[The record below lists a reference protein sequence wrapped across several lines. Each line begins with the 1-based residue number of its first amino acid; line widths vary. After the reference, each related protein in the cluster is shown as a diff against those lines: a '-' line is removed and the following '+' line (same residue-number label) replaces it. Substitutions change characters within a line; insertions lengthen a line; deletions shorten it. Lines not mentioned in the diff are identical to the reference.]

1 MKRNFS
7 FYVAR
12 RYMFSKKSVGAI
24 NVISFISVTGVAVAT
39 MALVIVLSVFNGF
52 HDLVASLFTNFDPQ
66 IEVVPAKGKTV
77 NADAP
82 ELDKIRHLNFVDVA
96 TDVVEDQAIAVYGDR
111 QRMVTVM
118 GVDENFD
125 QLTRIGDILYG
136 EGDFT
141 LRVANL
147 YFGVPGIRLAQDM
160 GLGARWAD
168 YLKIYAPVRQ
178 GQLTDLDTPTDGF
191 VVDSLLSP
199 GVVFAVN
206 QNKYDRDRIIT
217 SIYFARQLFDQDGML
232 SSLQLRLKPGTD
244 LAEAKQEIKAAAG
257 ENFRVLDRF
266 EQQEDTF
273 RIMQIEKVLAYV
285 FLTFILIVACFNIIS
300 SLSMLII
307 DKKDDINTLHN
318 LGASDRQIVSIFL
331 YEGRII
337 SAVGALIGIGLGL
350 ALCGLQQAFGFVKMG
365 DSSGTFIVNAYPR
378 ERSLR
383 GCARSV
389 HHRHPDRMGGVV
401 DSGAPSAPSDNGQK
415 SNNINKSKENN
426 EQETLFDSSSCCPA
440 CRSDGS
446 SNANRQ
452 RTDCAA
458 CGKGERRTGCH
469 PQRGLL
475 EDDFGFGV

>member
-24 NVISFISVTGVAVAT
+24 NVISFISVAGVAVGT

-66 IEVVPAKGKTV
+66 IEVVPVKGKTV

-82 ELDKIRHLNFVDVA
+82 ELDRIRHLNFVDVA

-125 QLTRIGDILYG
+125 QLTNISDILYG
-136 EGDFT
+136 DGDFT

-147 YFGVPGIRLAQDM
+147 YFGVPGIRLAQDL
-160 GLGARWAD
+160 GLGARWTD
-168 YLKIYAPVRQ
+168 YLKIYAPMRR

-199 GVVFAVN
+199 GVVYAVN

-244 LAEAKQEIKAAAG
+244 LSTAKREIKAAAG
-257 ENFRVLDRF
+257 EKFRVLDRF
-266 EQQEDTF
+266 EQQADTF

-307 DKKDDINTLHN
+307 DKKNDINTLHN
-318 LGASDRQIVSIFL
+318 LGANDRQIQSIFL

-365 DSSGTFIVNAYPR
+365 ESSGTFIVNAYPV
-378 ERSLR
+378 
-383 GCARSV
+383 SV
-389 HHRHPDRMGGVV
+389 HYWDVLVV
-401 DSGAPSAPSDNGQK
+401 FVTVILIGWAASW
-415 SNNINKSKENN
+415 I
-426 EQETLFDSSSCCPA
+426 PA
-440 CRSDGS
+440 RRLRKQIL
-446 SNANRQ
+446 NRI
-452 RTDCAA
+452 T
-458 CGKGERRTGCH
+458 T
-469 PQRGLL
+469 P
-475 EDDFGFGV
+475 

>member
-24 NVISFISVTGVAVAT
+24 NVISFISVAGVAVGT

-66 IEVVPAKGKTV
+66 IEVVPVKGKTI

-82 ELDKIRHLNFVDVA
+82 ELDRIRHLDFVDVA

-125 QLTRIGDILYG
+125 QLTNISDILYG
-136 EGDFT
+136 DGDFT

-147 YFGVPGIRLAQDM
+147 YFGVPGIRLAQDL

-168 YLKIYAPVRQ
+168 YLKIYAPVRR

-199 GVVFAVN
+199 GVVYAVN

-244 LAEAKQEIKAAAG
+244 LGAAKKEIKAAAG
-257 ENFRVLDRF
+257 EKFRVLDRF
-266 EQQEDTF
+266 EQQADTF
-273 RIMQIEKVLAYV
+273 RIMQIEKILAYV

-307 DKKDDINTLHN
+307 DKKNDINTLHN
-318 LGASDRQIVSIFL
+318 LGANDRQIQSIFL

-337 SAVGALIGIGLGL
+337 SAVGAFIGIGLGL

-365 DSSGTFIVNAYPR
+365 ESSGTFIVNAYPV
-378 ERSLR
+378 
-383 GCARSV
+383 SV
-389 HHRHPDRMGGVV
+389 HYWDVLVV
-401 DSGAPSAPSDNGQK
+401 FITVILIGWAASW
-415 SNNINKSKENN
+415 I
-426 EQETLFDSSSCCPA
+426 PA
-440 CRSDGS
+440 RRLRKQIL
-446 SNANRQ
+446 NRI
-452 RTDCAA
+452 T
-458 CGKGERRTGCH
+458 T
-469 PQRGLL
+469 P
-475 EDDFGFGV
+475 

>member
-24 NVISFISVTGVAVAT
+24 NVISFISVAGVAVGT

-66 IEVVPAKGKTV
+66 IEVVPVKGKTI

-82 ELDKIRHLNFVDVA
+82 ELDRIRHFDFVDVA

-125 QLTRIGDILYG
+125 QLTNISDILYG
-136 EGDFT
+136 DGDFT

-147 YFGVPGIRLAQDM
+147 YFGVPGIRLAQDL

-168 YLKIYAPVRQ
+168 YLKIYAPVRR

-199 GVVFAVN
+199 GVVYAVN

-244 LAEAKQEIKAAAG
+244 LSTAKREIKAAAG
-257 ENFRVLDRF
+257 EKFRVLDRF
-266 EQQEDTF
+266 EQQADTF

-307 DKKDDINTLHN
+307 DKKNDINTLHN
-318 LGASDRQIVSIFL
+318 LGANERQIQSIFL

-365 DSSGTFIVNAYPR
+365 ESSGTFIVNAYPV
-378 ERSLR
+378 
-383 GCARSV
+383 SV
-389 HHRHPDRMGGVV
+389 HYWDVLVV
-401 DSGAPSAPSDNGQK
+401 FITVILIGWAASW
-415 SNNINKSKENN
+415 I
-426 EQETLFDSSSCCPA
+426 PA
-440 CRSDGS
+440 RRLRKQIL
-446 SNANRQ
+446 NRI
-452 RTDCAA
+452 T
-458 CGKGERRTGCH
+458 T
-469 PQRGLL
+469 P
-475 EDDFGFGV
+475 

>member
-24 NVISFISVTGVAVAT
+24 NVISFISVAGVAVGT

-66 IEVVPAKGKTV
+66 IEVVPVKGKTI

-82 ELDKIRHLNFVDVA
+82 ELDRIRHLDFVDVA

-125 QLTRIGDILYG
+125 QLTNISDILYG
-136 EGDFT
+136 DGDFT

-147 YFGVPGIRLAQDM
+147 YFGVPGIRLAQDL

-168 YLKIYAPVRQ
+168 YLKIYAPVRR

-199 GVVFAVN
+199 GVVYAVN

-244 LAEAKQEIKAAAG
+244 LSTAKREIKAAAG
-257 ENFRVLDRF
+257 EKFRVLDRF
-266 EQQEDTF
+266 EQQADTF

-307 DKKDDINTLHN
+307 DKKNDINTLHN
-318 LGASDRQIVSIFL
+318 LGANDRQIQSIFL

-365 DSSGTFIVNAYPR
+365 ESSGTFIVNAYPV
-378 ERSLR
+378 
-383 GCARSV
+383 SV
-389 HHRHPDRMGGVV
+389 HYWDVLVV
-401 DSGAPSAPSDNGQK
+401 FITVILIGWAASW
-415 SNNINKSKENN
+415 I
-426 EQETLFDSSSCCPA
+426 PA
-440 CRSDGS
+440 RRLRKQIL
-446 SNANRQ
+446 NRII
-452 RTDCAA
+452 T
-458 CGKGERRTGCH
+458 
-469 PQRGLL
+469 P
-475 EDDFGFGV
+475 

>member
-1 MKRNFS
+1 MLKRNFS

-24 NVISFISVTGVAVAT
+24 NVISFISVAGVAVGT

-66 IEVVPAKGKTV
+66 IEVVPVKGKTI

-82 ELDKIRHLNFVDVA
+82 ELDRIRHLDFVDVA

-125 QLTRIGDILYG
+125 QLTNISDILYG
-136 EGDFT
+136 DGDFT

-147 YFGVPGIRLAQDM
+147 YFGVPGIRLAQDL

-168 YLKIYAPVRQ
+168 YLKIYAPVRR

-199 GVVFAVN
+199 GVVYAVN

-244 LAEAKQEIKAAAG
+244 LAEAKREIKAAAG
-257 ENFRVLDRF
+257 EKFRVLDRF
-266 EQQEDTF
+266 EQQADTF

-307 DKKDDINTLHN
+307 DKKNDINTLHN
-318 LGASDRQIVSIFL
+318 LGANDRQIQSIFL

-365 DSSGTFIVNAYPR
+365 ESSGTFIVNAYPV
-378 ERSLR
+378 
-383 GCARSV
+383 SV
-389 HHRHPDRMGGVV
+389 HYWDVLVV
-401 DSGAPSAPSDNGQK
+401 FITVILIGWAASW
-415 SNNINKSKENN
+415 I
-426 EQETLFDSSSCCPA
+426 PA
-440 CRSDGS
+440 RRLRKQIL
-446 SNANRQ
+446 NRI
-452 RTDCAA
+452 T
-458 CGKGERRTGCH
+458 T
-469 PQRGLL
+469 P
-475 EDDFGFGV
+475 

>member
-24 NVISFISVTGVAVAT
+24 NVISFISVAGVAVGT

-66 IEVVPAKGKTV
+66 IEVVPVKGKTI

-82 ELDKIRHLNFVDVA
+82 ELDRIRHLDFVDVA

-125 QLTRIGDILYG
+125 QLTNISDILYG
-136 EGDFT
+136 DGDFT

-147 YFGVPGIRLAQDM
+147 YFGVPGIRLAQDL
-160 GLGARWAD
+160 GLGARWTD
-168 YLKIYAPVRQ
+168 YLKIYAPVRR

-199 GVVFAVN
+199 GVVYAVN

-244 LAEAKQEIKAAAG
+244 LAEAKREIKAAAG
-257 ENFRVLDRF
+257 EKFRVLDRF
-266 EQQEDTF
+266 EQQADTF

-307 DKKDDINTLHN
+307 NKKNDINTLHN
-318 LGASDRQIVSIFL
+318 LGANDRQIQSIFP

-365 DSSGTFIVNAYPR
+365 ESSGTFIVNAYPV
-378 ERSLR
+378 
-383 GCARSV
+383 SV
-389 HHRHPDRMGGVV
+389 HYWDVLVV
-401 DSGAPSAPSDNGQK
+401 FITVILIGWAASW
-415 SNNINKSKENN
+415 I
-426 EQETLFDSSSCCPA
+426 PA
-440 CRSDGS
+440 RRLRKQIL
-446 SNANRQ
+446 NRI
-452 RTDCAA
+452 T
-458 CGKGERRTGCH
+458 T
-469 PQRGLL
+469 P
-475 EDDFGFGV
+475 

>member
-1 MKRNFS
+1 MLKRNFS

-24 NVISFISVTGVAVAT
+24 NVISFISVAGVAVGT

-66 IEVVPAKGKTV
+66 IEVVPVKGKTI

-82 ELDKIRHLNFVDVA
+82 ELDRIRHLDFVDVA

-125 QLTRIGDILYG
+125 QLTNIGDILYG
-136 EGDFT
+136 DGDFT

-147 YFGVPGIRLAQDM
+147 YFGVPGIRLAQDL

-168 YLKIYAPVRQ
+168 YLKIYAPVRR

-199 GVVFAVN
+199 GVVYAVN

-244 LAEAKQEIKAAAG
+244 LSTAKREIKAAAG
-257 ENFRVLDRF
+257 EKFRVLDRF
-266 EQQEDTF
+266 EQQADTF

-307 DKKDDINTLHN
+307 DKKNDINTLHN
-318 LGASDRQIVSIFL
+318 LGANDRQIQSIFL

-365 DSSGTFIVNAYPR
+365 ESSGTFIVNAYPV
-378 ERSLR
+378 
-383 GCARSV
+383 SV
-389 HHRHPDRMGGVV
+389 HYWDVLVV
-401 DSGAPSAPSDNGQK
+401 FITVILIGWAASW
-415 SNNINKSKENN
+415 I
-426 EQETLFDSSSCCPA
+426 PA
-440 CRSDGS
+440 RRLRKQIL
-446 SNANRQ
+446 NRI
-452 RTDCAA
+452 T
-458 CGKGERRTGCH
+458 TS
-469 PQRGLL
+469 
-475 EDDFGFGV
+475 

>member
-24 NVISFISVTGVAVAT
+24 NVISFISVAGVAVGT

-66 IEVVPAKGKTV
+66 IEVVPVKGKTI

-82 ELDKIRHLNFVDVA
+82 ELDRIRHLDFVDVA

-125 QLTRIGDILYG
+125 QLTNISDILYG
-136 EGDFT
+136 DGDFT

-147 YFGVPGIRLAQDM
+147 YFGVPGIRLAQDL
-160 GLGARWAD
+160 GLGARWTD
-168 YLKIYAPVRQ
+168 YLKIYAPMRR

-199 GVVFAVN
+199 GVVYAVN

-217 SIYFARQLFDQDGML
+217 SIYFARQLFDQGGML

-244 LAEAKQEIKAAAG
+244 LSTAKREIKAAAG
-257 ENFRVLDRF
+257 EKFRVLDRF
-266 EQQEDTF
+266 EQQADTF

-307 DKKDDINTLHN
+307 DKKNDINTLHN
-318 LGASDRQIVSIFL
+318 LGANDRQIQSIFL

-365 DSSGTFIVNAYPR
+365 ESSGTFIVNAYPV
-378 ERSLR
+378 
-383 GCARSV
+383 SV
-389 HHRHPDRMGGVV
+389 HYWDVLVV
-401 DSGAPSAPSDNGQK
+401 FITVILIGWAASW
-415 SNNINKSKENN
+415 I
-426 EQETLFDSSSCCPA
+426 PA
-440 CRSDGS
+440 RRLRKQIL
-446 SNANRQ
+446 NRI
-452 RTDCAA
+452 T
-458 CGKGERRTGCH
+458 TS
-469 PQRGLL
+469 
-475 EDDFGFGV
+475 

>member
-1 MKRNFS
+1 MLKRNFS

-24 NVISFISVTGVAVAT
+24 NVISFISVAGVAVGT

-66 IEVVPAKGKTV
+66 IEVVPVKGKTI

-82 ELDKIRHLNFVDVA
+82 ELDRIRHLDFVDVA

-125 QLTRIGDILYG
+125 QLTNISDILYG
-136 EGDFT
+136 DGDFT

-147 YFGVPGIRLAQDM
+147 YFGVPGIRLAQDL
-160 GLGARWAD
+160 GLGARWTD
-168 YLKIYAPVRQ
+168 YLKIYAPMRR

-199 GVVFAVN
+199 GVVYAVN

-244 LAEAKQEIKAAAG
+244 LSTAKREIKAAAG
-257 ENFRVLDRF
+257 EKFRVLDRF
-266 EQQEDTF
+266 EQQADTF

-307 DKKDDINTLHN
+307 DKKNDINTLHN
-318 LGASDRQIVSIFL
+318 LGANDRQIQSIFL

-365 DSSGTFIVNAYPR
+365 ESSGTFIVNAYPV
-378 ERSLR
+378 
-383 GCARSV
+383 SV
-389 HHRHPDRMGGVV
+389 HYWDVLVV
-401 DSGAPSAPSDNGQK
+401 FITVILIGWAASW
-415 SNNINKSKENN
+415 I
-426 EQETLFDSSSCCPA
+426 PA
-440 CRSDGS
+440 RRLRKQIL
-446 SNANRQ
+446 NRI
-452 RTDCAA
+452 T
-458 CGKGERRTGCH
+458 TS
-469 PQRGLL
+469 
-475 EDDFGFGV
+475 

>member
-1 MKRNFS
+1 MLKRNFS

-24 NVISFISVTGVAVAT
+24 NVISFISVAGVAVGT

-66 IEVVPAKGKTV
+66 IEVVPVKGKTV

-82 ELDKIRHLNFVDVA
+82 ELDRIRHLDFVDVA

-125 QLTRIGDILYG
+125 QLTNISDILYG
-136 EGDFT
+136 DGDFT

-147 YFGVPGIRLAQDM
+147 YFGVPGIRLAQDL

-168 YLKIYAPVRQ
+168 YLKIYAPVRR

-191 VVDSLLSP
+191 VVDSLLSS
-199 GVVFAVN
+199 GVVYAVN

-244 LAEAKQEIKAAAG
+244 LSTAKREIKAAAG
-257 ENFRVLDRF
+257 EKFRVLDRF
-266 EQQEDTF
+266 EQQADTF

-307 DKKDDINTLHN
+307 DKKNDINTLHN
-318 LGASDRQIVSIFL
+318 LGANDRQIQSIFL

-365 DSSGTFIVNAYPR
+365 ESSGTFIVNAYPV
-378 ERSLR
+378 
-383 GCARSV
+383 SV
-389 HHRHPDRMGGVV
+389 HYWDVLVV
-401 DSGAPSAPSDNGQK
+401 FITVILIGWAASW
-415 SNNINKSKENN
+415 I
-426 EQETLFDSSSCCPA
+426 PA
-440 CRSDGS
+440 RRLRKQIL
-446 SNANRQ
+446 NRI
-452 RTDCAA
+452 T
-458 CGKGERRTGCH
+458 T
-469 PQRGLL
+469 P
-475 EDDFGFGV
+475 

>member
-24 NVISFISVTGVAVAT
+24 NVISFISVAGVAVGT

-52 HDLVASLFTNFDPQ
+52 YDLVASLFTNFDPQ
-66 IEVVPAKGKTV
+66 IEVVPVKGKTI

-82 ELDKIRHLNFVDVA
+82 ELDRIRHLDFVDVA

-125 QLTRIGDILYG
+125 QLTNISDILYG
-136 EGDFT
+136 DGDFT

-147 YFGVPGIRLAQDM
+147 YFGVPGIRLAQDL

-168 YLKIYAPVRQ
+168 YLKIYAPVRR

-199 GVVFAVN
+199 GVVYAVN

-244 LAEAKQEIKAAAG
+244 LSTAKREIKAAAG
-257 ENFRVLDRF
+257 EKFRVLDRF
-266 EQQEDTF
+266 EQQADTF
-273 RIMQIEKVLAYV
+273 RIMQIEKILAYV

-318 LGASDRQIVSIFL
+318 LGANDRQIQSIFL

-365 DSSGTFIVNAYPR
+365 ESSGTFIVNAYPV
-378 ERSLR
+378 
-383 GCARSV
+383 SV
-389 HHRHPDRMGGVV
+389 HYWDVLVV
-401 DSGAPSAPSDNGQK
+401 FITVILIGWAASW
-415 SNNINKSKENN
+415 I
-426 EQETLFDSSSCCPA
+426 PA
-440 CRSDGS
+440 RRLRKQIL
-446 SNANRQ
+446 NRI
-452 RTDCAA
+452 T
-458 CGKGERRTGCH
+458 T
-469 PQRGLL
+469 P
-475 EDDFGFGV
+475 

>member
-24 NVISFISVTGVAVAT
+24 NVISFISVAGVAVGT

-66 IEVVPAKGKTV
+66 IEVVPVKGKTV

-82 ELDKIRHLNFVDVA
+82 ELDRIRHLNFVDVA

-125 QLTRIGDILYG
+125 QLTNISDILYG
-136 EGDFT
+136 DGDFT

-147 YFGVPGIRLAQDM
+147 YFGVPGIRLAQDL
-160 GLGARWAD
+160 GLGARWTD
-168 YLKIYAPVRQ
+168 YLKIYAPMRR

-199 GVVFAVN
+199 GVVYAVN

-244 LAEAKQEIKAAAG
+244 LSTAKREIKAAAG
-257 ENFRVLDRF
+257 EKFRVLDRF
-266 EQQEDTF
+266 EQQADTF

-318 LGASDRQIVSIFL
+318 LGANDRQIQSIFL

-365 DSSGTFIVNAYPR
+365 ESSGTFIVNAYPV
-378 ERSLR
+378 
-383 GCARSV
+383 SV
-389 HHRHPDRMGGVV
+389 HYWDVLVV
-401 DSGAPSAPSDNGQK
+401 FITVILIGWAASW
-415 SNNINKSKENN
+415 I
-426 EQETLFDSSSCCPA
+426 PA
-440 CRSDGS
+440 RRLRKQIL
-446 SNANRQ
+446 NRI
-452 RTDCAA
+452 T
-458 CGKGERRTGCH
+458 T
-469 PQRGLL
+469 P
-475 EDDFGFGV
+475 

>member
-24 NVISFISVTGVAVAT
+24 NVISFISVAGVAVGT

-66 IEVVPAKGKTV
+66 IEVVPVKGKTI

-82 ELDKIRHLNFVDVA
+82 ELDRIRHLDFVDVA

-125 QLTRIGDILYG
+125 QLTNISDILYG
-136 EGDFT
+136 DGDFT

-147 YFGVPGIRLAQDM
+147 YFGVPGIRLAQDL

-168 YLKIYAPVRQ
+168 YLKIYAPVRR

-199 GVVFAVN
+199 GVVYAVN

-244 LAEAKQEIKAAAG
+244 LSTAKREIKAAAG
-257 ENFRVLDRF
+257 EKFRVLDRF
-266 EQQEDTF
+266 EQQADTF

-307 DKKDDINTLHN
+307 DKKNDINTLHN
-318 LGASDRQIVSIFL
+318 LGANDRQIQSIFL

-350 ALCGLQQAFGFVKMG
+350 ALCGLQQTFGFVKMG
-365 DSSGTFIVNAYPR
+365 ESSGTFIVNAYPV
-378 ERSLR
+378 
-383 GCARSV
+383 SV
-389 HHRHPDRMGGVV
+389 HYWDVLVV
-401 DSGAPSAPSDNGQK
+401 FITVILIGWAASW
-415 SNNINKSKENN
+415 I
-426 EQETLFDSSSCCPA
+426 PA
-440 CRSDGS
+440 RRLRKQIL
-446 SNANRQ
+446 NRI
-452 RTDCAA
+452 T
-458 CGKGERRTGCH
+458 T
-469 PQRGLL
+469 P
-475 EDDFGFGV
+475 

>member
-24 NVISFISVTGVAVAT
+24 NVISFISVAGVAVGT

-66 IEVVPAKGKTV
+66 IEVVPVKGKTI

-82 ELDKIRHLNFVDVA
+82 ELDRIRHLDFVDVA

-125 QLTRIGDILYG
+125 QLTNISDILYG
-136 EGDFT
+136 DGDFT

-147 YFGVPGIRLAQDM
+147 YFGVPGIRLAQDL

-168 YLKIYAPVRQ
+168 YLKIYAPVRR
-178 GQLTDLDTPTDGF
+178 GQFTDLDTPTDGF

-199 GVVFAVN
+199 GVVYAVN

-244 LAEAKQEIKAAAG
+244 LSTAKREIKAAAG
-257 ENFRVLDRF
+257 EKFRVLDRF
-266 EQQEDTF
+266 EQQADTF

-307 DKKDDINTLHN
+307 DKKNDINTLHN
-318 LGASDRQIVSIFL
+318 LGANDRQIQSIFL

-365 DSSGTFIVNAYPR
+365 ESSGTFIVNAYPV
-378 ERSLR
+378 
-383 GCARSV
+383 SV
-389 HHRHPDRMGGVV
+389 HYWDVLVV
-401 DSGAPSAPSDNGQK
+401 FITVILIGWAASW
-415 SNNINKSKENN
+415 I
-426 EQETLFDSSSCCPA
+426 PA
-440 CRSDGS
+440 RRLRKQIL
-446 SNANRQ
+446 NRI
-452 RTDCAA
+452 T
-458 CGKGERRTGCH
+458 T
-469 PQRGLL
+469 P
-475 EDDFGFGV
+475 

>member
-24 NVISFISVTGVAVAT
+24 NVISFISVAGVAVGT

-66 IEVVPAKGKTV
+66 IEVAPVKGKTI

-82 ELDKIRHLNFVDVA
+82 ELDRIRHLDFVDVA

-125 QLTRIGDILYG
+125 QLTNIGDILYG
-136 EGDFT
+136 DGDFT

-147 YFGVPGIRLAQDM
+147 YFGVPGIRLAQDL

-168 YLKIYAPVRQ
+168 YLKIYAPVRR

-199 GVVFAVN
+199 GVVYAVN

-244 LAEAKQEIKAAAG
+244 LSTAKREIKAAAG
-257 ENFRVLDRF
+257 EKFRVLDRF
-266 EQQEDTF
+266 EQQADTF

-307 DKKDDINTLHN
+307 DKKNDINTLHN
-318 LGASDRQIVSIFL
+318 LGANDRQIQSIFL

-365 DSSGTFIVNAYPR
+365 ESSGTFIVNAYPV
-378 ERSLR
+378 
-383 GCARSV
+383 SV
-389 HHRHPDRMGGVV
+389 HYWDVLVV
-401 DSGAPSAPSDNGQK
+401 FITVILIGWAASW
-415 SNNINKSKENN
+415 I
-426 EQETLFDSSSCCPA
+426 PA
-440 CRSDGS
+440 RRLRKQIL
-446 SNANRQ
+446 NRI
-452 RTDCAA
+452 T
-458 CGKGERRTGCH
+458 T
-469 PQRGLL
+469 P
-475 EDDFGFGV
+475 

>member
-1 MKRNFS
+1 MLKRNFS

-24 NVISFISVTGVAVAT
+24 NVISFISVAGVAVGT

-52 HDLVASLFTNFDPQ
+52 YDLVASLFTNFDPQ
-66 IEVVPAKGKTV
+66 IEVVPVKGKTI

-82 ELDKIRHLNFVDVA
+82 ELDRIRHLDFVDVA

-125 QLTRIGDILYG
+125 QLTNISDILYG
-136 EGDFT
+136 DGDFT

-147 YFGVPGIRLAQDM
+147 YFGVPGIRLAQDL

-168 YLKIYAPVRQ
+168 YLKIYAPVRR

-199 GVVFAVN
+199 GVVYAVN

-244 LAEAKQEIKAAAG
+244 LSTAKREIKAAAG
-257 ENFRVLDRF
+257 EKFRVLDRF
-266 EQQEDTF
+266 EQQADTF
-273 RIMQIEKVLAYV
+273 RIMQIEKILAYV

-318 LGASDRQIVSIFL
+318 LGANDRQIQSIFL

-365 DSSGTFIVNAYPR
+365 ESSGTFIVNAYPV
-378 ERSLR
+378 
-383 GCARSV
+383 SV
-389 HHRHPDRMGGVV
+389 HYWDVLVV
-401 DSGAPSAPSDNGQK
+401 FITVILIGWAASW
-415 SNNINKSKENN
+415 I
-426 EQETLFDSSSCCPA
+426 PA
-440 CRSDGS
+440 RRLRKQIL
-446 SNANRQ
+446 NRI
-452 RTDCAA
+452 T
-458 CGKGERRTGCH
+458 T
-469 PQRGLL
+469 P
-475 EDDFGFGV
+475 

>member
-82 ELDKIRHLNFVDVA
+82 ELDKIRHLDFVDVA

-136 EGDFT
+136 DGEFT

-160 GLGARWAD
+160 GLGARWTD

-257 ENFRVLDRF
+257 EKFRVLDRF

-285 FLTFILIVACFNIIS
+285 FLTFILIVACLNIIS
-300 SLSMLII
+300 SLSI
-307 DKKDDINTLHN
+307 DRK
-318 LGASDRQIVSIFL
+318 
-331 YEGRII
+331 
-337 SAVGALIGIGLGL
+337 
-350 ALCGLQQAFGFVKMG
+350 
-365 DSSGTFIVNAYPR
+365 
-378 ERSLR
+378 
-383 GCARSV
+383 SV
-389 HHRHPDRMGGVV
+389 V
-401 DSGAPSAPSDNGQK
+401 
-415 SNNINKSKENN
+415 
-426 EQETLFDSSSCCPA
+426 
-440 CRSDGS
+440 
-446 SNANRQ
+446 
-452 RTDCAA
+452 
-458 CGKGERRTGCH
+458 
-469 PQRGLL
+469 
-475 EDDFGFGV
+475 

>member
-24 NVISFISVTGVAVAT
+24 NVISFISVAGVAVGT

-66 IEVVPAKGKTV
+66 IEVVPVKGKTI

-82 ELDKIRHLNFVDVA
+82 ELDRIRHLDFVDVA

-125 QLTRIGDILYG
+125 QLTNISDILYG
-136 EGDFT
+136 DGDFT

-147 YFGVPGIRLAQDM
+147 YFGVPGIRLAQDL

-168 YLKIYAPVRQ
+168 YLKIYAPVRR

-199 GVVFAVN
+199 GVVYAVN

-244 LAEAKQEIKAAAG
+244 LSTAKREIKAAAG
-257 ENFRVLDRF
+257 ERFRVLDRF
-266 EQQEDTF
+266 EQQADTF

-307 DKKDDINTLHN
+307 DKKNDINTLHN
-318 LGASDRQIVSIFL
+318 LGANDRQIQSIFL

-365 DSSGTFIVNAYPR
+365 ESSGTFIVNAYPV
-378 ERSLR
+378 
-383 GCARSV
+383 SV
-389 HHRHPDRMGGVV
+389 HYWDVLVV
-401 DSGAPSAPSDNGQK
+401 FITVILIGWAASW
-415 SNNINKSKENN
+415 I
-426 EQETLFDSSSCCPA
+426 PA
-440 CRSDGS
+440 RRLRKQIL
-446 SNANRQ
+446 NRI
-452 RTDCAA
+452 T
-458 CGKGERRTGCH
+458 TS
-469 PQRGLL
+469 
-475 EDDFGFGV
+475 

>member
-24 NVISFISVTGVAVAT
+24 NVISFISVAGVAVGT

-66 IEVVPAKGKTV
+66 IEVVPVKGKTI
-77 NADAP
+77 NADTP
-82 ELDKIRHLNFVDVA
+82 ELDRIRHLDFVDVA

-125 QLTRIGDILYG
+125 QLTNIGDILYG
-136 EGDFT
+136 DGDFT

-147 YFGVPGIRLAQDM
+147 YFGVPGIRLAQDL

-168 YLKIYAPVRQ
+168 YLKIYAPVRR

-199 GVVFAVN
+199 GVVYAVN

-244 LAEAKQEIKAAAG
+244 LSMAKREIKAAAG
-257 ENFRVLDRF
+257 EKFRVLDRF
-266 EQQEDTF
+266 EQQADTF

-307 DKKDDINTLHN
+307 DKKNDINTLHN
-318 LGASDRQIVSIFL
+318 LGANDRQIQSIFL

-365 DSSGTFIVNAYPR
+365 ESSGTFIVNAYPV
-378 ERSLR
+378 
-383 GCARSV
+383 SV
-389 HHRHPDRMGGVV
+389 HYWDVLVV
-401 DSGAPSAPSDNGQK
+401 FITVILIGWAASW
-415 SNNINKSKENN
+415 I
-426 EQETLFDSSSCCPA
+426 PA
-440 CRSDGS
+440 RRLRKQIL
-446 SNANRQ
+446 NRI
-452 RTDCAA
+452 T
-458 CGKGERRTGCH
+458 T
-469 PQRGLL
+469 P
-475 EDDFGFGV
+475 

>member
-24 NVISFISVTGVAVAT
+24 NVISFISVAGVAVGT

-66 IEVVPAKGKTV
+66 IEVVPVKGKTV

-82 ELDKIRHLNFVDVA
+82 ELDRIRHFDFVDVA

-125 QLTRIGDILYG
+125 QLTNISDILYG
-136 EGDFT
+136 DGDFT

-147 YFGVPGIRLAQDM
+147 YFGVPGIRLAQDL

-168 YLKIYAPVRQ
+168 YLKIYAPVRR
-178 GQLTDLDTPTDGF
+178 GQLTALDTPTDGF

-199 GVVFAVN
+199 GVVYAVN

-244 LAEAKQEIKAAAG
+244 LSTAKREIKAAAG
-257 ENFRVLDRF
+257 EKFRVLDRF
-266 EQQEDTF
+266 EQQADTF
-273 RIMQIEKVLAYV
+273 RIMQIEKILAYV

-307 DKKDDINTLHN
+307 DKKNDINTLHN
-318 LGASDRQIVSIFL
+318 LGANDRQIQSIFL

-365 DSSGTFIVNAYPR
+365 ESSGTFIVNAYPV
-378 ERSLR
+378 
-383 GCARSV
+383 SV
-389 HHRHPDRMGGVV
+389 HYWDVLVV
-401 DSGAPSAPSDNGQK
+401 FITVILIGWAASW
-415 SNNINKSKENN
+415 I
-426 EQETLFDSSSCCPA
+426 PA
-440 CRSDGS
+440 RRLRKQIL
-446 SNANRQ
+446 NRI
-452 RTDCAA
+452 T
-458 CGKGERRTGCH
+458 T
-469 PQRGLL
+469 P
-475 EDDFGFGV
+475 

>member
-24 NVISFISVTGVAVAT
+24 NVISFISVAGVAVGT

-66 IEVVPAKGKTV
+66 IEVVPVKGKTV

-82 ELDKIRHLNFVDVA
+82 ELDRIRHLNFVDVA

-125 QLTRIGDILYG
+125 QLTNISDILYG
-136 EGDFT
+136 DGDFT

-147 YFGVPGIRLAQDM
+147 YFGVPGIRLAQDL
-160 GLGARWAD
+160 GLGARWTD
-168 YLKIYAPVRQ
+168 YLKIYAPMRR

-199 GVVFAVN
+199 GVVYAVN

-244 LAEAKQEIKAAAG
+244 LSTAKREIKAAAG
-257 ENFRVLDRF
+257 EKFRVLDRF
-266 EQQEDTF
+266 EQQADTF

-307 DKKDDINTLHN
+307 DKKNDINTLHN
-318 LGASDRQIVSIFL
+318 LGANDRQIQSIFL

-337 SAVGALIGIGLGL
+337 SVVGALIGIGLGL

-365 DSSGTFIVNAYPR
+365 ESSGTFIVNAYPV
-378 ERSLR
+378 
-383 GCARSV
+383 SV
-389 HHRHPDRMGGVV
+389 HYWDVLVV
-401 DSGAPSAPSDNGQK
+401 FITVILIGWAASW
-415 SNNINKSKENN
+415 I
-426 EQETLFDSSSCCPA
+426 PA
-440 CRSDGS
+440 RRLRKQIL
-446 SNANRQ
+446 NRI
-452 RTDCAA
+452 T
-458 CGKGERRTGCH
+458 TS
-469 PQRGLL
+469 
-475 EDDFGFGV
+475 

>member
-24 NVISFISVTGVAVAT
+24 NVISFISVAGVAVGT

-66 IEVVPAKGKTV
+66 IEVVPVKGKTI

-82 ELDKIRHLNFVDVA
+82 ELDRIRHLDFVDVA

-125 QLTRIGDILYG
+125 QLTNISDILYG
-136 EGDFT
+136 DGDFT

-147 YFGVPGIRLAQDM
+147 YFGVPGIRLAQDL

-168 YLKIYAPVRQ
+168 YLKIYAPVRR

-199 GVVFAVN
+199 GVVYAVN

-244 LAEAKQEIKAAAG
+244 IGAAKKEIKAAAG
-257 ENFRVLDRF
+257 EKFRVLDRF
-266 EQQEDTF
+266 EQQADTF

-307 DKKDDINTLHN
+307 DKKNDINTLHN
-318 LGASDRQIVSIFL
+318 LGANDRQIQSIFL

-365 DSSGTFIVNAYPR
+365 ESSGTFIVNAYPV
-378 ERSLR
+378 
-383 GCARSV
+383 SV
-389 HHRHPDRMGGVV
+389 HYWDVLVV
-401 DSGAPSAPSDNGQK
+401 FITVILIGWAASW
-415 SNNINKSKENN
+415 I
-426 EQETLFDSSSCCPA
+426 PA
-440 CRSDGS
+440 RRLRKQIL
-446 SNANRQ
+446 NRI
-452 RTDCAA
+452 T
-458 CGKGERRTGCH
+458 T
-469 PQRGLL
+469 P
-475 EDDFGFGV
+475 

>member
-1 MKRNFS
+1 MLKRNFS

-24 NVISFISVTGVAVAT
+24 NVISFISVAGVAVGT

-66 IEVVPAKGKTV
+66 IEVVPVKGKTI

-82 ELDKIRHLNFVDVA
+82 ELDRIRHLDFVDVA

-125 QLTRIGDILYG
+125 QLTNISDILYG
-136 EGDFT
+136 DGDFT

-147 YFGVPGIRLAQDM
+147 YFGVPGIRLAQDL

-168 YLKIYAPVRQ
+168 YLKIYAPVRR
-178 GQLTDLDTPTDGF
+178 GQLTDLDTPTGGF

-199 GVVFAVN
+199 GVVYAVN

-244 LAEAKQEIKAAAG
+244 LSTAKREIKAAAG
-257 ENFRVLDRF
+257 EKFRVLDRF
-266 EQQEDTF
+266 EQQADTF

-307 DKKDDINTLHN
+307 DKKNDINTLHN
-318 LGASDRQIVSIFL
+318 LGANDRQIQSIFL

-365 DSSGTFIVNAYPR
+365 ESSGTFIVNAYPV
-378 ERSLR
+378 
-383 GCARSV
+383 SV
-389 HHRHPDRMGGVV
+389 HYWDVLVV
-401 DSGAPSAPSDNGQK
+401 FITVILIGWAASW
-415 SNNINKSKENN
+415 I
-426 EQETLFDSSSCCPA
+426 PA
-440 CRSDGS
+440 RRLRKQIL
-446 SNANRQ
+446 NRI
-452 RTDCAA
+452 T
-458 CGKGERRTGCH
+458 T
-469 PQRGLL
+469 P
-475 EDDFGFGV
+475 

>member
-24 NVISFISVTGVAVAT
+24 NVISFISVAGVAVGT

-66 IEVVPAKGKTV
+66 IEVVPVKGKTI

-82 ELDKIRHLNFVDVA
+82 ELDRIRHLDFVDVA

-125 QLTRIGDILYG
+125 QLTNISDILYG
-136 EGDFT
+136 DGDFT

-168 YLKIYAPVRQ
+168 YLKIYAPVRR

-199 GVVFAVN
+199 GVVYAVN

-244 LAEAKQEIKAAAG
+244 LAEAKQEIKVAAG
-257 ENFRVLDRF
+257 EKFRVLDRF
-266 EQQEDTF
+266 EQQADTF

-307 DKKDDINTLHN
+307 DKKNDINTLHN
-318 LGASDRQIVSIFL
+318 LGANDRQIQSIFL

-365 DSSGTFIVNAYPR
+365 ESSGTFIVNAYPV
-378 ERSLR
+378 
-383 GCARSV
+383 SV
-389 HHRHPDRMGGVV
+389 HYWDVLVV
-401 DSGAPSAPSDNGQK
+401 FITVILIGWAASW
-415 SNNINKSKENN
+415 I
-426 EQETLFDSSSCCPA
+426 PA
-440 CRSDGS
+440 RRLRKQIL
-446 SNANRQ
+446 NRI
-452 RTDCAA
+452 T
-458 CGKGERRTGCH
+458 T
-469 PQRGLL
+469 P
-475 EDDFGFGV
+475 

>member
-24 NVISFISVTGVAVAT
+24 NVISFISVAGVAVGT

-66 IEVVPAKGKTV
+66 IEVVPVKGKTI

-82 ELDKIRHLNFVDVA
+82 ELDRIRHLDFVDVA

-125 QLTRIGDILYG
+125 QLTNISDILYG
-136 EGDFT
+136 DGDFT

-147 YFGVPGIRLAQDM
+147 YFGVPGIRLAQDL

-168 YLKIYAPVRQ
+168 YLKIYAPVRR

-199 GVVFAVN
+199 GIVYAVN

-244 LAEAKQEIKAAAG
+244 LSTAKREIKAAAG
-257 ENFRVLDRF
+257 EKFRVLDRF
-266 EQQEDTF
+266 EQQADTF
-273 RIMQIEKVLAYV
+273 RIMQIEKILAYV

-318 LGASDRQIVSIFL
+318 LGANDRQIQSIFL

-365 DSSGTFIVNAYPR
+365 ESSGTFIVNAYPV
-378 ERSLR
+378 
-383 GCARSV
+383 SV
-389 HHRHPDRMGGVV
+389 HYWDVLVV
-401 DSGAPSAPSDNGQK
+401 FITVILIGWAASW
-415 SNNINKSKENN
+415 I
-426 EQETLFDSSSCCPA
+426 PA
-440 CRSDGS
+440 RRLRKQIL
-446 SNANRQ
+446 NRI
-452 RTDCAA
+452 T
-458 CGKGERRTGCH
+458 T
-469 PQRGLL
+469 P
-475 EDDFGFGV
+475 

>member
-24 NVISFISVTGVAVAT
+24 NVISFISVAGVAVGT

-66 IEVVPAKGKTV
+66 IEVVPVKGKTV

-82 ELDKIRHLNFVDVA
+82 ELDRIRHLNFVDVA

-125 QLTRIGDILYG
+125 QLTNISDILYG
-136 EGDFT
+136 DGDFT

-147 YFGVPGIRLAQDM
+147 YFGVPGIRLAQDL

-168 YLKIYAPVRQ
+168 YLKIYAPVRR

-199 GVVFAVN
+199 GVVYAVN

-244 LAEAKQEIKAAAG
+244 LSTAKREIKAAAG
-257 ENFRVLDRF
+257 EKFRVLDRF
-266 EQQEDTF
+266 EQQADTF

-318 LGASDRQIVSIFL
+318 LGANDRQIQSIFL

-365 DSSGTFIVNAYPR
+365 ESSGTFIVNAYPV
-378 ERSLR
+378 
-383 GCARSV
+383 SV
-389 HHRHPDRMGGVV
+389 HYWDVLVV
-401 DSGAPSAPSDNGQK
+401 FVTVILIGWAASW
-415 SNNINKSKENN
+415 I
-426 EQETLFDSSSCCPA
+426 PA
-440 CRSDGS
+440 RRLRKQIL
-446 SNANRQ
+446 NRI
-452 RTDCAA
+452 T
-458 CGKGERRTGCH
+458 T
-469 PQRGLL
+469 P
-475 EDDFGFGV
+475 

>member
-7 FYVAR
+7 FYIAR

-24 NVISFISVTGVAVAT
+24 NVISFISVAGVAVGT

-66 IEVVPAKGKTV
+66 IEVVPLKGKTI

-82 ELDKIRHLNFVDVA
+82 ELDKIRHLDFVDVA

-125 QLTRIGDILYG
+125 QLTNISDILYG
-136 EGDFT
+136 DGDFT

-147 YFGVPGIRLAQDM
+147 YFGVPGIRLAQDL

-168 YLKIYAPVRQ
+168 YLKIYAPVRR

-199 GVVFAVN
+199 GVVYAVN

-244 LAEAKQEIKAAAG
+244 LSTAKREIKAAAG
-257 ENFRVLDRF
+257 EKFRVLDRF
-266 EQQEDTF
+266 EQQADTF

-307 DKKDDINTLHN
+307 DKKNDINTLHN
-318 LGASDRQIVSIFL
+318 LGANDRQIVSIFL

-365 DSSGTFIVNAYPR
+365 ESSGTFIVNAYPV
-378 ERSLR
+378 
-383 GCARSV
+383 SV
-389 HHRHPDRMGGVV
+389 HYWDVLVV
-401 DSGAPSAPSDNGQK
+401 FITVILIGWAASW
-415 SNNINKSKENN
+415 I
-426 EQETLFDSSSCCPA
+426 PA
-440 CRSDGS
+440 RRLRKQIL
-446 SNANRQ
+446 NRI
-452 RTDCAA
+452 T
-458 CGKGERRTGCH
+458 T
-469 PQRGLL
+469 P
-475 EDDFGFGV
+475 

>member
-1 MKRNFS
+1 
-7 FYVAR
+7 
-12 RYMFSKKSVGAI
+12 MFSKKSVGAI
-24 NVISFISVTGVAVAT
+24 NVISFISVAGVAVGT

-66 IEVVPAKGKTV
+66 IEVVPVKGKTI

-96 TDVVEDQAIAVYGDR
+96 TDVVEDQAIAVYGNR

-125 QLTRIGDILYG
+125 QLTNIGDILYG
-136 EGDFT
+136 DGDFT

-147 YFGVPGIRLAQDM
+147 YFGVPGIRLAQDL

-168 YLKIYAPVRQ
+168 YLKIYAPVRR

-199 GVVFAVN
+199 GVVYAVN

-244 LAEAKQEIKAAAG
+244 LSTAKREIKAAAG
-257 ENFRVLDRF
+257 EKFRVLDRF
-266 EQQEDTF
+266 EQQADTF

-307 DKKDDINTLHN
+307 DKKNDINTLHN
-318 LGASDRQIVSIFL
+318 LGANDRQIQSIFL

-365 DSSGTFIVNAYPR
+365 ESSGTFIVNAYPV
-378 ERSLR
+378 
-383 GCARSV
+383 SV
-389 HHRHPDRMGGVV
+389 HYWDVLVV
-401 DSGAPSAPSDNGQK
+401 FVTVILIGWAASW
-415 SNNINKSKENN
+415 I
-426 EQETLFDSSSCCPA
+426 PA
-440 CRSDGS
+440 RRLRKQIL
-446 SNANRQ
+446 NRI
-452 RTDCAA
+452 T
-458 CGKGERRTGCH
+458 T
-469 PQRGLL
+469 P
-475 EDDFGFGV
+475 

>member
-24 NVISFISVTGVAVAT
+24 NVISFISVAGVAVGT

-66 IEVVPAKGKTV
+66 IEVVPVKGKTI

-82 ELDKIRHLNFVDVA
+82 ELDRIRHLDFVDVA

-125 QLTRIGDILYG
+125 QLTNISDILYG
-136 EGDFT
+136 DGDFT

-147 YFGVPGIRLAQDM
+147 YFGVPGIRLAQDL

-168 YLKIYAPVRQ
+168 YLKIYAPVRR

-199 GVVFAVN
+199 GVVYAVN
-206 QNKYDRDRIIT
+206 QNKYDRDCIIT

-244 LAEAKQEIKAAAG
+244 LGTAKREIKAAAG
-257 ENFRVLDRF
+257 EKFRVLDRF
-266 EQQEDTF
+266 EQQADTF

-307 DKKDDINTLHN
+307 DKKNDINTLHN
-318 LGASDRQIVSIFL
+318 LGANDRQIQSIFL

-365 DSSGTFIVNAYPR
+365 ESSGTFIVNAYPV
-378 ERSLR
+378 
-383 GCARSV
+383 SV
-389 HHRHPDRMGGVV
+389 HYWDVLVV
-401 DSGAPSAPSDNGQK
+401 FITVILIGWAASW
-415 SNNINKSKENN
+415 I
-426 EQETLFDSSSCCPA
+426 PA
-440 CRSDGS
+440 RRLRKQIL
-446 SNANRQ
+446 NRI
-452 RTDCAA
+452 T
-458 CGKGERRTGCH
+458 T
-469 PQRGLL
+469 P
-475 EDDFGFGV
+475 

>member
-1 MKRNFS
+1 
-7 FYVAR
+7 
-12 RYMFSKKSVGAI
+12 MFSKKSVGAI
-24 NVISFISVTGVAVAT
+24 NVISFISVAGVAVGT

-66 IEVVPAKGKTV
+66 IEVVPVKGKTI

-82 ELDKIRHLNFVDVA
+82 ELDRIRHLNFVDVA

-125 QLTRIGDILYG
+125 QLTNISDILYG
-136 EGDFT
+136 DGDFT

-147 YFGVPGIRLAQDM
+147 YFGVPGIRLAQDL

-168 YLKIYAPVRQ
+168 YLKIYAPVRR

-199 GVVFAVN
+199 GVVYAVN

-244 LAEAKQEIKAAAG
+244 LSTAKREIKAAAG
-257 ENFRVLDRF
+257 EKFRVLDRF
-266 EQQEDTF
+266 EQQADTF

-307 DKKDDINTLHN
+307 DKKNDINTLHN
-318 LGASDRQIVSIFL
+318 LGANDRQIQSIFL

-365 DSSGTFIVNAYPR
+365 ESSGTFIVNAYPV
-378 ERSLR
+378 
-383 GCARSV
+383 SV
-389 HHRHPDRMGGVV
+389 HYWDVLVV
-401 DSGAPSAPSDNGQK
+401 FVTVILIGWAASW
-415 SNNINKSKENN
+415 I
-426 EQETLFDSSSCCPA
+426 PA
-440 CRSDGS
+440 RRLRKQIL
-446 SNANRQ
+446 NRI
-452 RTDCAA
+452 T
-458 CGKGERRTGCH
+458 T
-469 PQRGLL
+469 P
-475 EDDFGFGV
+475 

>member
-1 MKRNFS
+1 MSTPQHFTITTHKIMKRNFS

-24 NVISFISVTGVAVAT
+24 NVISFISVAGVAVGT

-66 IEVVPAKGKTV
+66 IEVVPVKGKTI

-82 ELDKIRHLNFVDVA
+82 ELDRIRHLDFVDVA

-125 QLTRIGDILYG
+125 QLTNISDILYG
-136 EGDFT
+136 DGDFT

-147 YFGVPGIRLAQDM
+147 YFGVPGIRLAQDL

-168 YLKIYAPVRQ
+168 YLKIYAPVRR

-199 GVVFAVN
+199 GVVYAVN

-244 LAEAKQEIKAAAG
+244 LSTAKREIKAAAG
-257 ENFRVLDRF
+257 EKFRVLDRF
-266 EQQEDTF
+266 EQQADTF

-307 DKKDDINTLHN
+307 DKKNDINTLHN
-318 LGASDRQIVSIFL
+318 LGANDRQIQSIFL

-350 ALCGLQQAFGFVKMG
+350 ALCGLQQEFGFVKMG
-365 DSSGTFIVNAYPR
+365 ESSGTFIVNAYPV
-378 ERSLR
+378 
-383 GCARSV
+383 SV
-389 HHRHPDRMGGVV
+389 HYWDVLVV
-401 DSGAPSAPSDNGQK
+401 FITVILIGWAASW
-415 SNNINKSKENN
+415 I
-426 EQETLFDSSSCCPA
+426 PA
-440 CRSDGS
+440 RRLRKQIL
-446 SNANRQ
+446 NRI
-452 RTDCAA
+452 T
-458 CGKGERRTGCH
+458 T
-469 PQRGLL
+469 P
-475 EDDFGFGV
+475 

>member
-24 NVISFISVTGVAVAT
+24 NVISFISVAGVAVGT

-66 IEVVPAKGKTV
+66 IEVVPVKGKTI

-82 ELDKIRHLNFVDVA
+82 ELDRIRHLDFVDVA

-125 QLTRIGDILYG
+125 QLTNISDILYG
-136 EGDFT
+136 DGDFT

-147 YFGVPGIRLAQDM
+147 YFGVPGIRLAQDL

-168 YLKIYAPVRQ
+168 YLKIYAPVRR

-199 GVVFAVN
+199 GVVYAVN

-244 LAEAKQEIKAAAG
+244 LSTAKREIKVAAG
-257 ENFRVLDRF
+257 EKFRVLDRF
-266 EQQEDTF
+266 EQQADTF

-307 DKKDDINTLHN
+307 DKKNDINTLHN
-318 LGASDRQIVSIFL
+318 LGANDRQIQSIFL

-365 DSSGTFIVNAYPR
+365 ESSGTFIVNAYPV
-378 ERSLR
+378 
-383 GCARSV
+383 SV
-389 HHRHPDRMGGVV
+389 HYWDVLVV
-401 DSGAPSAPSDNGQK
+401 FITVILIGWAASW
-415 SNNINKSKENN
+415 I
-426 EQETLFDSSSCCPA
+426 PA
-440 CRSDGS
+440 RRLRKQIL
-446 SNANRQ
+446 NRI
-452 RTDCAA
+452 T
-458 CGKGERRTGCH
+458 T
-469 PQRGLL
+469 P
-475 EDDFGFGV
+475 

>member
-1 MKRNFS
+1 MSTCQHLNISTSQHNTISTPQHFTITTHKIMKRNFS

-24 NVISFISVTGVAVAT
+24 NVISFISVAGVAVGT

-66 IEVVPAKGKTV
+66 IEVVPLKGKTV

-82 ELDKIRHLNFVDVA
+82 ELDRIRHLDFVDVA

-125 QLTRIGDILYG
+125 QLTNISDILYG
-136 EGDFT
+136 DGDFT

-147 YFGVPGIRLAQDM
+147 YFGVPGIRLAQDL

-168 YLKIYAPVRQ
+168 YLKIYAPVRR

-199 GVVFAVN
+199 GVVYAVN

-232 SSLQLRLKPGTD
+232 SSLQLRLKPDTD
-244 LAEAKQEIKAAAG
+244 LSTAKREIKAAAG
-257 ENFRVLDRF
+257 EKFRVLDRF
-266 EQQEDTF
+266 EQQADTF

-307 DKKDDINTLHN
+307 DKKNDINTLHN
-318 LGASDRQIVSIFL
+318 LGANDRQIQSIFL

-365 DSSGTFIVNAYPR
+365 ESSGTFIVNAYPV
-378 ERSLR
+378 
-383 GCARSV
+383 SV
-389 HHRHPDRMGGVV
+389 HYWDVLVV
-401 DSGAPSAPSDNGQK
+401 FITVILIGWAASW
-415 SNNINKSKENN
+415 I
-426 EQETLFDSSSCCPA
+426 PA
-440 CRSDGS
+440 RRLRKQIL
-446 SNANRQ
+446 NRI
-452 RTDCAA
+452 T
-458 CGKGERRTGCH
+458 T
-469 PQRGLL
+469 P
-475 EDDFGFGV
+475 

>member
-1 MKRNFS
+1 MLKRNFS

-24 NVISFISVTGVAVAT
+24 NVISFISVAGVAVGT

-66 IEVVPAKGKTV
+66 IEVVPVKGKTI

-82 ELDKIRHLNFVDVA
+82 ELDRIRHLNFVDVA

-125 QLTRIGDILYG
+125 QLTNISDILYG
-136 EGDFT
+136 DGDFT

-147 YFGVPGIRLAQDM
+147 YFGVPGIRLAQDL

-168 YLKIYAPVRQ
+168 YLKIYAPVRR

-199 GVVFAVN
+199 GVVYAVN

-244 LAEAKQEIKAAAG
+244 LGTAKREIKAAAG
-257 ENFRVLDRF
+257 EKFRVLDRF
-266 EQQEDTF
+266 EQQADTF

-307 DKKDDINTLHN
+307 DKKNDINTLHN
-318 LGASDRQIVSIFL
+318 LGANERQIQSIFL

-365 DSSGTFIVNAYPR
+365 ESSGTFIVNAYPV
-378 ERSLR
+378 
-383 GCARSV
+383 SV
-389 HHRHPDRMGGVV
+389 HYWDVLVV
-401 DSGAPSAPSDNGQK
+401 FITVILIGWAASW
-415 SNNINKSKENN
+415 I
-426 EQETLFDSSSCCPA
+426 PA
-440 CRSDGS
+440 RRLRKQIL
-446 SNANRQ
+446 NRI
-452 RTDCAA
+452 T
-458 CGKGERRTGCH
+458 T
-469 PQRGLL
+469 P
-475 EDDFGFGV
+475 

>member
-1 MKRNFS
+1 MLKRNFS

-24 NVISFISVTGVAVAT
+24 NVISFISVAGVAVGT

-66 IEVVPAKGKTV
+66 IEVVPVKGKTV

-82 ELDKIRHLNFVDVA
+82 ELDRIRHLNFVDVA

-125 QLTRIGDILYG
+125 QLTNISDILYG
-136 EGDFT
+136 DGDFT

-147 YFGVPGIRLAQDM
+147 YFGVPGIRLAQDL

-168 YLKIYAPVRQ
+168 YLKIYAPVRR

-199 GVVFAVN
+199 GVVYAVN

-244 LAEAKQEIKAAAG
+244 LGAAKKEIKAAAG
-257 ENFRVLDRF
+257 EKFRVLDRF
-266 EQQEDTF
+266 EQQADTF

-307 DKKDDINTLHN
+307 DKKNDINTLHN
-318 LGASDRQIVSIFL
+318 LGANDRQIQSIFL

-365 DSSGTFIVNAYPR
+365 ESSGTFIVNAYPV
-378 ERSLR
+378 
-383 GCARSV
+383 SV
-389 HHRHPDRMGGVV
+389 HYWDVLVV
-401 DSGAPSAPSDNGQK
+401 FITVILIGWAASW
-415 SNNINKSKENN
+415 I
-426 EQETLFDSSSCCPA
+426 PA
-440 CRSDGS
+440 RRLRKQIL
-446 SNANRQ
+446 NRI
-452 RTDCAA
+452 T
-458 CGKGERRTGCH
+458 T
-469 PQRGLL
+469 P
-475 EDDFGFGV
+475 

>member
-1 MKRNFS
+1 MLKRNFS

-24 NVISFISVTGVAVAT
+24 NVISFISVAGVAVGT

-66 IEVVPAKGKTV
+66 IEVVPVKGKTI

-82 ELDKIRHLNFVDVA
+82 ELDRIRHLDFVDVA

-125 QLTRIGDILYG
+125 QLTNISDILYG
-136 EGDFT
+136 DGDFT

-147 YFGVPGIRLAQDM
+147 YFGVPGIRLAQDL
-160 GLGARWAD
+160 GLGARWTD
-168 YLKIYAPVRQ
+168 YLKIYAPVRR

-199 GVVFAVN
+199 GVVYAVN

-244 LAEAKQEIKAAAG
+244 LSTAKREIKAAAG
-257 ENFRVLDRF
+257 EKFRVLDRF
-266 EQQEDTF
+266 EQQADTF

-307 DKKDDINTLHN
+307 DKKNDINTLHN
-318 LGASDRQIVSIFL
+318 LGANERQIQSIFL

-365 DSSGTFIVNAYPR
+365 ESSGTFIVNAYPV
-378 ERSLR
+378 
-383 GCARSV
+383 SV
-389 HHRHPDRMGGVV
+389 HYWDVLVV
-401 DSGAPSAPSDNGQK
+401 FITVILIGWAASW
-415 SNNINKSKENN
+415 I
-426 EQETLFDSSSCCPA
+426 PA
-440 CRSDGS
+440 RRLRKQIL
-446 SNANRQ
+446 NRI
-452 RTDCAA
+452 T
-458 CGKGERRTGCH
+458 T
-469 PQRGLL
+469 P
-475 EDDFGFGV
+475 

>member
-1 MKRNFS
+1 MLKRNFS

-24 NVISFISVTGVAVAT
+24 NVISFISVAGVAVGT

-66 IEVVPAKGKTV
+66 IEVVLVKGKTI

-82 ELDKIRHLNFVDVA
+82 ELDRIRHLDFVDVA

-125 QLTRIGDILYG
+125 QLTNISDILYG
-136 EGDFT
+136 DGDFT

-147 YFGVPGIRLAQDM
+147 YFGVPGIRLAQDL
-160 GLGARWAD
+160 GLGARWTD
-168 YLKIYAPVRQ
+168 YLKIYAPVRR

-199 GVVFAVN
+199 GVVYAVN

-244 LAEAKQEIKAAAG
+244 LSTAKREIKAAAG
-257 ENFRVLDRF
+257 EKFRVLDRF
-266 EQQEDTF
+266 EQQADTF

-307 DKKDDINTLHN
+307 DKKNDINTLHN
-318 LGASDRQIVSIFL
+318 LGANDRQIQSIFL

-365 DSSGTFIVNAYPR
+365 ESSGTFIVNAYPV
-378 ERSLR
+378 
-383 GCARSV
+383 SV
-389 HHRHPDRMGGVV
+389 HYWDVLVV
-401 DSGAPSAPSDNGQK
+401 FITVILIGWAASW
-415 SNNINKSKENN
+415 I
-426 EQETLFDSSSCCPA
+426 PA
-440 CRSDGS
+440 RRLRKQIL
-446 SNANRQ
+446 NRI
-452 RTDCAA
+452 T
-458 CGKGERRTGCH
+458 T
-469 PQRGLL
+469 P
-475 EDDFGFGV
+475 

>member
-1 MKRNFS
+1 MLKRNFS
-7 FYVAR
+7 FYIAR

-24 NVISFISVTGVAVAT
+24 NVISFISVAGVAVGT

-66 IEVVPAKGKTV
+66 IEVVPVKGKTI

-82 ELDKIRHLNFVDVA
+82 ELDKIRHLDFVDVA

-125 QLTRIGDILYG
+125 QLTNIGDILYG
-136 EGDFT
+136 DGDFT

-147 YFGVPGIRLAQDM
+147 YFGVPGIRLAQDL

-168 YLKIYAPVRQ
+168 YLKIYAPVRR

-199 GVVFAVN
+199 GVVYAVN

-244 LAEAKQEIKAAAG
+244 LGTAKREIKAAAG
-257 ENFRVLDRF
+257 EKFRVLDRF
-266 EQQEDTF
+266 EQQADTF

-307 DKKDDINTLHN
+307 DKKNDINTLHN
-318 LGASDRQIVSIFL
+318 LGANDRQIVSIFL

-365 DSSGTFIVNAYPR
+365 ESSGTFIVNAYPV
-378 ERSLR
+378 
-383 GCARSV
+383 SV
-389 HHRHPDRMGGVV
+389 HYWDVLVV
-401 DSGAPSAPSDNGQK
+401 FITVILIGWAASW
-415 SNNINKSKENN
+415 I
-426 EQETLFDSSSCCPA
+426 PA
-440 CRSDGS
+440 RRLRKQIL
-446 SNANRQ
+446 NRI
-452 RTDCAA
+452 T
-458 CGKGERRTGCH
+458 T
-469 PQRGLL
+469 P
-475 EDDFGFGV
+475 